1 MLTNKIIKDKINKT
15 KISIYRLSKDTG
27 VAYSNVYD
35 IVHGKKEIEQMS
47 FKNIMK
53 ILKYLFSRKEI
64 IDIIFENNKEEKE

>member
-1 MLTNKIIKDKINKT
+1 MLDKIIKDKIKETN
-15 KISIYRLSKDTG
+15 ISIYRLSKDTG

-35 IVHGKKEIEQMS
+35 IIHSKKKVEQMS